1 MAKVESQVDQVECV
15 WTILVAAGSGNR
27 FGGAKQYQL
36 AHGQRVL
43 DWSIFAAQQV
53 SDGVVL
59 VVHPEFLDQ
68 PEPAASAVVAG
79 GQTRT
84 ESVRNGL
91 AAVPVSATV
100 VLVHDAARPCAT
112 ADLFRRV
119 VAEVTSGQGV
129 TAVVPG
135 VTVNDTV
142 KRVEMGSDG
151 RAVVAETLPRDRLRA
166 IQTPQGFRAETLRD
180 MYASGHDATDDSALA
195 EANGIVV
202 SVIEGEVR
210 NVKVTHRDDLEFV
223 ERILRDRAIS

>member
-79 GQTRT
+79 GDRK
-84 ESVRNGL
+84 SV
-91 AAVPVSATV
+91 V
-100 VLVHDAARPCAT
+100 
-112 ADLFRRV
+112 
-119 VAEVTSGQGV
+119 
-129 TAVVPG
+129 
-135 VTVNDTV
+135 
-142 KRVEMGSDG
+142 
-151 RAVVAETLPRDRLRA
+151 
-166 IQTPQGFRAETLRD
+166 
-180 MYASGHDATDDSALA
+180 
-195 EANGIVV
+195 
-202 SVIEGEVR
+202 
-210 NVKVTHRDDLEFV
+210 
-223 ERILRDRAIS
+223 